1 MQKEVYQESE
11 NDIQDEIKIQEN
23 LEKASESFSSSSI
36 LGCEVKEFTYK
47 NNFLYN
53 ENRHVLEYNGV
64 TYKITDENID
74 ASLSIGD
81 TVYVPVFKVD
91 YGGVPRSFI
100 DSFYAC
106 KEDANSKIE
115 SMRKYHKKESF
126 RYHIESEDY
135 IIHNKSLK
143 LFERLCYSDINLKA
157 NHIAGIIMSLL
168 WISIGISIVRDSII
182 YYGSFQLGL
191 ILFGFLYAFE
201 YKITDFSRYRAVD
214 IEVKSNNLDKKDINY
229 KSITVDV
236 SLDEAGLQLYSDEL
250 DCSWSYKRK
259 SNYQIVKDGR
269 DLLKKLPI
277 ENNNCVITVKNSGI
291 DSDSPWVSDCGE
303 WTISV

>member
-1 MQKEVYQESE
+1 MQKEVPQKT
-11 NDIQDEIKIQEN
+11 DISDEIKIQDN
-23 LEKASESFSSSSI
+23 LEKASESFSASSI

-47 NNFLYN
+47 SNFSYN
-53 ENRHVLEYNGV
+53 KNRHALEYNGV
-64 TYKITDENID
+64 KYKITDENID

-100 DSFYAC
+100 ESSFYTC

-143 LFERLCYSDINLKA
+143 LFEWLCYSDINLKA
-157 NHIAGIIMSLL
+157 NHVVSIVMVLL
-168 WISIGISIVRDSII
+168 WISISMSIWVDNII

-191 ILFGFLYAFE
+191 ILVGFLYALE
-201 YKITDFSRYRAVD
+201 PRITDFSRYRAVD

-259 SNYQIVKDGR
+259 GNYQIVEDGR

-277 ENNNCVITVKNSGI
+277 ENGTCVITVKNSGI
-291 DSDSPWVSDCGE
+291 GSQWASDCCE
-303 WTISV
+303 WTISL